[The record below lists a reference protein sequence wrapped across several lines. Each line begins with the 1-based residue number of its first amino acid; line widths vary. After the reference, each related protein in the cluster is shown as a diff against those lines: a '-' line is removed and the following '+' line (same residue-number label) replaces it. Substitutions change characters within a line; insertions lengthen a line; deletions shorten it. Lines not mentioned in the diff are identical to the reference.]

1 MLRAVNADNGN
12 ENDCD
17 DYSEGDQHDATPI
30 NLPTDT
36 LISRASRRPKV
47 AHLSER
53 MGATSPNA

>member
-36 LISRASRRPKV
+36 LISRVFIASPK
-47 AHLSER
+47 
-53 MGATSPNA
+53 GCTSK